1 MIGLGTQQTIRDA
14 EDFVSDTGPFTMP
27 VFWDESGRSWAELG
41 VVGQPTVALF
51 LGDGTLVDTW
61 FGSVDRAL
69 DLLTPA

>member
-14 EDFVSDTGPFTMP
+14 EEFVADRGPLTFP
-27 VFWDESGRSWAELG
+27 VFWDESGRSWSELG

-51 LGDGTLVDTW
+51 LADGTLVDVW

-69 DLLTPA
+69 EMLDQA